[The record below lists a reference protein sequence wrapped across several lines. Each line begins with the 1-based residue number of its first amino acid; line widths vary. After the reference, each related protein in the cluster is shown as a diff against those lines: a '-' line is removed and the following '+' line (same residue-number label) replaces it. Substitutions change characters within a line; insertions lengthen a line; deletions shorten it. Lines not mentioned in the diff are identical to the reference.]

1 MKTPYTPPDARPR
14 CLWCLSSDLYVR
26 YHDEEW
32 GVPEHDDQRL
42 FAKLILDGAQAG
54 LSWITILKK
63 RENYFRAFDGF
74 DPEKMA
80 RYSERKMAALLADPG
95 LVRNRLKIQAAVT
108 NARAY
113 LQLRE
118 EIGSFARFLWQF
130 TGGRPRQNAWRA
142 LTELP
147 ARTPESDAMSAALRA
162 RGFKFVGSTICY
174 AFMQAVGMVND
185 HLTGCFRHRELAVS
199 RPRKQPPAPAYNS
212 SSRSA

>member
-1 MKTPYTPPDARPR
+1 MPELVTLLDDKPR
-14 CLWCLSSDLYVR
+14 CQWCLGSDIYIR

-63 RENYFRAFDGF
+63 REGYYRAFDGF

-80 RYSERKMAALLADPG
+80 RYTEKKVAALMADPG
-95 LVRNRLKIQAAVT
+95 IVRNRLKINAAIG
-108 NARAY
+108 NAKAY
-113 LQLRE
+113 LALRGE
-118 EIGSFARFLWQF
+118 VGSFDEFLWSF
-130 TGGRPRQNAWRA
+130 VGGKTKRNAW
-142 LTELP
+142 TSMKELP
-147 ARTPESDAMSAALRA
+147 ATSPESDALSKALLK

-185 HLTGCFRHRELAVS
+185 HRVDCHRYAAVQNDT
-199 RPRKQPPAPAYNS
+199 PK
-212 SSRSA
+212 